1 MAFSRQRGRPPQP
14 KRDVLDHGTPELQ
27 HKRALQLTDEPID
40 LCLNKRLITPEQ
52 HRSALHLRWLYTLRY
67 GAPVVTTHYENHA
80 CRPRTADEPQ
90 AWRTEREQEYLAA
103 VTMLQQAKRYECV
116 MRVCIFNETPAFLN
130 RMLLARSWNEP
141 ALATR
146 IGETQQLFSEG
157 LQLLTQLWRKD
168 RSASANRMK

>member
-1 MAFSRQRGRPPQP
+1 
-14 KRDVLDHGTPELQ
+14 
-27 HKRALQLTDEPID
+27 
-40 LCLNKRLITPEQ
+40 
-52 HRSALHLRWLYTLRY
+52 
-67 GAPVVTTHYENHA
+67 
-80 CRPRTADEPQ
+80 
-90 AWRTEREQEYLAA
+90 
-103 VTMLQQAKRYECV
+103 MLQQAKRYECV